1 MNQFMIS
8 VIIPTYHRNDLL
20 AQCLDLLAPGV
31 QTFPADKYQVIVSDD
46 GYKTTAEEMIRER
59 YPWVKWFAGPRKG
72 PASNRNN
79 GAKYAQGE
87 WLAFTDDDC
96 LPSPNWLSNY
106 AEAFKGESLALEGAI
121 HPLGDHNQDLSECP
135 INLTGGCFWSANI
148 AVKRSLFEEIGGFD
162 SNYSLALGEDVD
174 LQQRLSAFTK
184 ISFVPNARVDHPVR
198 LFSLRQAI
206 ARIPK
211 RAAANA
217 YHMNK
222 HKTAAN
228 GHENALDITFF
239 FAKYT
244 IGLLLNNLLKGKFK
258 CVLIELVTLLIG
270 VPLLFK
276 HLWRIESMNIYN
288 SNVSVSR

>member
-1 MNQFMIS
+1 MNQLLIS

-20 AQCLDLLAPGV
+20 AECLDLLAPGV
-31 QTFPADKYQVIVSDD
+31 QTLPADQYEVIVTDD
-46 GYKTTAEEMIRER
+46 GYKTTAQEMIRER
-59 YPWVKWFAGPRKG
+59 YPWVKWVAGPSKG

-96 LPSPNWLSNY
+96 LPNQNWLSAY
-106 AEAFKGESLALEGAI
+106 AEAITGEYLALEGAI
-121 HPLGDHNQDLSECP
+121 HPLGDYNQDLSECP
-135 INLTGGCFWSANI
+135 INLTGGCFWSANT

-162 SNYSLALGEDVD
+162 TNYSLALGEDVD

-198 LFSLRQAI
+198 FISFKQAI
-206 ARIPK
+206 TRIPK

-222 HKTAAN
+222 HKTAN
-228 GHENALDITFF
+228 GHENALDITLF

-244 IGLLLNNLLKGKFK
+244 IGLLLNNLLKGRFK
-258 CVLIELVTLLIG
+258 NVLIQFVTLVIG
-270 VPLLFK
+270 VPLLFN
-276 HLWRIESMNIYN
+276 HLSGIEST
-288 SNVSVSR
+288 NVANCDASISI

>member
-1 MNQFMIS
+1 MSQLLIS

-20 AQCLDLLAPGV
+20 AKCLDLLAPGV

-46 GYKTTAEEMIRER
+46 GYKTTAEEMIREH
-59 YPWVKWFAGPRKG
+59 YPWVKWVAGPRKG

-87 WLAFTDDDC
+87 WLAFIDDDC
-96 LPSPNWLSNY
+96 LPNPNWLSGY
-106 AEAFKGESLALEGAI
+106 AEAFTGESLALEGAI
-121 HPLGDHNQDLSECP
+121 HPLGDRNQDLCECP
-135 INLTGGCFWSANI
+135 VNLTGGCFWSANI

-174 LQQRLSAFTK
+174 LQQRLSALTK
-184 ISFVPNARVDHPVR
+184 ISFVPNASVQHPVR
-198 LFSLRQAI
+198 LISLKQAI
-206 ARIPK
+206 AGIPK

-222 HKTAAN
+222 HKRAN
-228 GHENALDITFF
+228 GHENAFDITLFF
-239 FAKYT
+239 TKYI
-244 IGLLLNNLLKGKFK
+244 IGMTLNHLFKGRFK
-258 CVLIELVTLLIG
+258 SFLVDFVTLLIG

-276 HLWRIESMNIYN
+276 HLLRIN
-288 SNVSVSR
+288 STGQTYLKKLENG

>member
-1 MNQFMIS
+1 MNQLLIS

-20 AQCLDLLAPGV
+20 AKCLDLLAPGV

-96 LPSPNWLSNY
+96 LPSPNWLSSY
-106 AEAFKGESLALEGAI
+106 AEAFTGESLALEGAI
-121 HPLGDHNQDLSECP
+121 HPDGDYKQDLSECP

-174 LQQRLSAFTK
+174 LQKRLSALTK

-198 LFSLRQAI
+198 LFSLTQAI
-206 ARIPK
+206 AGIPK

-222 HKTAAN
+222 HKTAN
-228 GHENALDITFF
+228 GHENAFDISFF

-244 IGLLLNNLLKGKFK
+244 IGLLINNLLKGKFQS
-258 CVLIELVTLLIG
+258 VLIELATLLVG

-276 HLWRIESMNIYN
+276 HLWRIESMNISN
-288 SNVSVSR
+288 SNVSISR

>member
-1 MNQFMIS
+1 MNQFLIS

-20 AQCLDLLAPGV
+20 AKCLDLLAPGV

-46 GYKTTAEEMIRER
+46 GYKTTAEEMIREH
-59 YPWVKWFAGPRKG
+59 YPWVKWVAGPSKG

-87 WLAFTDDDC
+87 WLAFIDDDC
-96 LPSPNWLSNY
+96 LPNPNWLSGY
-106 AEAFKGESLALEGAI
+106 AEAFTGESLALEGAI
-121 HPLGDHNQDLSECP
+121 HPLGDYNQDLSECP
-135 INLTGGCFWSANI
+135 VNLTGGCFWSANI

-174 LQQRLSAFTK
+174 LQKRLSALTK

-198 LFSLRQAI
+198 LFSLTQAI
-206 ARIPK
+206 AGIPK

-222 HKTAAN
+222 HKTAN
-228 GHENALDITFF
+228 GHENAIDITFF

-244 IGLLLNNLLKGKFK
+244 IGLLLNNLLKGKFQS
-258 CVLIELVTLLIG
+258 VLIELATLLIG

-276 HLWRIESMNIYN
+276 HLWRIESMNISN
-288 SNVSVSR
+288 SNVSISR

>member
-20 AQCLDLLAPGV
+20 AKCLDLLAPGV

-46 GYKTTAEEMIRER
+46 GYKTTAEEMIREH
-59 YPWVKWFAGPRKG
+59 YPWVKWVAGPRKG

-87 WLAFTDDDC
+87 WLAFIDDDC
-96 LPSPNWLSNY
+96 LPNPNWLSGY
-106 AEAFKGESLALEGAI
+106 AEAIKGESLALEGAI
-121 HPLGDHNQDLSECP
+121 HPLGDRNQDLCECP
-135 INLTGGCFWSANI
+135 VNLTGGCFWSANI

-174 LQQRLSAFTK
+174 LQQRLSALTK

-198 LFSLRQAI
+198 LISLKQAI
-206 ARIPK
+206 AAIPK
-211 RAAANA
+211 RSAANA

-222 HKTAAN
+222 HKRAN

-244 IGLLLNNLLKGKFK
+244 IGLLLNNLLKGKLK
-258 CVLIELVTLLIG
+258 SVLIELMTLLVG

-276 HLWRIESMNIYN
+276 HLWRIESTNVAN
-288 SNVSVSR
+288 SDTSISI